1 MCAVVYTVSPW
12 PHFGPHPRYG
22 LLSGWQPE
30 EGTWAPPEEEQHRPL
45 KELGT
50 FWCPSQE
57 YQLEADPP
65 GSWGRCG
72 AGLGPQPCSSEEL
85 MKGMGSGSGM
95 VCKRKEELGLGRGLG
110 SDCCLLCN
118 LGLGWP
124 RPVLPLCG
132 RMWETTGMQATL
144 VHHRRKLNSWALHHR
159 GGSLRQRCS
168 YGTRT
173 HPVAGGVGGGL
184 EEGSSLCLKDRQ
196 EELQRGAHIWLTLG
210 GKKDGKKNNS
220 TYWKLTVV

>member
-1 MCAVVYTVSPW
+1 MADSPKKE
-12 PHFGPHPRYG
+12 PGH
-22 LLSGWQPE
+22 S
-30 EGTWAPPEEEQHRPL
+30 PEEEQHRPL

-57 YQLEADPP
+57 YQLETDPP

-72 AGLGPQPCSSEEL
+72 AGLGSQPCSLEEL
-85 MKGMGSGSGM
+85 MKGTGSGSGM
-95 VCKRKEELGLGRGLG
+95 VCKRKKGLGLGGGLG

-124 RPVLPLCG
+124 RPVLPLCS

-144 VHHRRKLNSWALHHR
+144 VHHHRKLYSWALHHR
-159 GGSLRQRCS
+159 GGSVRQRCS
-168 YGTRT
+168 YGMRT
-173 HPVAGGVGGGL
+173 HPVARGWGGGAAGGGKL
-184 EEGSSLCLKDRQ
+184 PLPAVENRQ